1 MYVPNYDA
9 HSETRFDIPD
19 TVGGPT
25 QTVCPTE
32 FAAVAQYSHDV
43 VDAQRIYAGP
53 SCEVGRDR
61 EATVNKRITG

>member
-25 QTVCPTE
+25 QTDPLCYGLHRGKPADAGRAGKE
-32 FAAVAQYSHDV
+32 PRGRRHWAQV
-43 VDAQRIYAGP
+43 
-53 SCEVGRDR
+53 RD
-61 EATVNKRITG
+61 